1 MEKKQGKECEKKNR
15 HGRCS
20 LRKMCTSV
28 TGKSR
33 DPPRVAEKGFRQNS
47 ATLVKRSI
55 LRSEESGFLGEGR
68 SAFLEEKANELAAGK

>member
-1 MEKKQGKECEKKNR
+1 
-15 HGRCS
+15 
-20 LRKMCTSV
+20 
-28 TGKSR
+28 
-33 DPPRVAEKGFRQNS
+33 VAEKGFRQNS